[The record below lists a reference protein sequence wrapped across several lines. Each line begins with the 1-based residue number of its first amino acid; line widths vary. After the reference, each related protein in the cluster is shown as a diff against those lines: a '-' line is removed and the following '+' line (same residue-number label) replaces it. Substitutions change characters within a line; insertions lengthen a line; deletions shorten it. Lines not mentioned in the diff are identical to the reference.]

1 MSAIPD
7 SVSPDSVAQIMGPHV
22 LIVEARFYEDIADEL
37 VRGAILALEE
47 AGATYDRIAVPGAF
61 EIPAAINFA
70 IQASGHAGHANDEAA
85 APRYDGYVALG
96 CVIRGETTHYD
107 YVCVESA
114 RGLQDLA
121 LRHNAAIGYGIL
133 TVENDDQAW
142 ARAKVDQKNK
152 GGAVA
157 SACLDMI
164 RLKRHFGLTT

>member
-1 MSAIPD
+1 MSAVSD
-7 SVSPDSVAQIMGPHV
+7 SVTQIMGPHV

-37 VRGAILALEE
+37 VRGAILALEA

-70 IQASGHAGHANDEAA
+70 IQAGDNATHANDDAGTP
-85 APRYDGYVALG
+85 PRYDGYVALG

-157 SACLDMI
+157 NACLDMI
-164 RLKRHFGLTT
+164 RLKRHFGLTS